1 MIIGPV
7 SNPILGKGGHRT
19 MIPIEFLE
27 DYLIDQEDGLKK
39 LLTWFLNLVMQL
51 EAMEQ
56 IDAEP
61 YQRVDSRKAHRNGYK
76 ERSLKT
82 RVGELKLKKPQ
93 FREISFAT
101 KVFDRYSR
109 VEKALINA
117 VIESYLQGVS
127 TRRVQDIV
135 SRLGVEDLSASSV
148 SRISRELDGRVE
160 EFLKRPIEHSIPYL
174 FVDASYFKVRTD
186 SRYITK
192 AFLVVTAVRDD
203 GYREILGARIADGE
217 DELFWTG
224 LFDDLKDRGL
234 SGVKLVVSD
243 GHKGIQKA
251 VEKSFLGA
259 SWQMCHVHFVRAVLR
274 NVAKKYQKEIADK
287 LKIALDDENKMHE
300 LVLDLEGRGYSKSA
314 GTIEHFQFSL
324 WNYKSFPRNHWR
336 RIRTTNGLERINKEL
351 KRRTR
356 VVGAFPSDQS
366 FMRLGA
372 SILIDINEEW
382 MTTKKYLSMDTD

>member
-1 MIIGPV
+1 
-7 SNPILGKGGHRT
+7 
-19 MIPIEFLE
+19 MIPKDLLK
-27 DYLIDQEDGLKK
+27 DYLIDQEDGLKN
-39 LLTWFLNLVMQL
+39 LLTWFLNLVMQF

-82 RVGELKLKKPQ
+82 RVGELRLKKPQ
-93 FREISFAT
+93 FREIPFQT

-117 VIESYLQGVS
+117 IVESYLQGVS
-127 TRRVQDIV
+127 TRRIQDIV
-135 SRLGVEDLSASSV
+135 SRLGIEELSASSV
-148 SRISRELDGRVE
+148 SRIAKELDEKVE
-160 EFLKRPIEHSIPYL
+160 EFLKRLIEHPIQYL

-186 SRYITK
+186 SRYVTK
-192 AFLVVTAVRDD
+192 AFLVVMGIRDD

-217 DELFWTG
+217 DELFWSG
-224 LFDDLKDRGL
+224 LFQDLADRGL
-234 SGVKLVVSD
+234 SGVKLVISD

-259 SWQMCHVHFVRAVLR
+259 SWQMCHVHLVRAVLR
-274 NVAKKYQKEIADK
+274 NVAKKYHKEIADK
-287 LKIALDDENKMHE
+287 IKIALEDETKAQE
-300 LVLDLEGRGYSKSA
+300 LILELEGRGYSKA
-314 GTIEHFQFSL
+314 ADTLEHFRFSL
-324 WNYKSFPRNHWR
+324 WNYRSFSREHWR

-356 VVGAFPSDQS
+356 VVGAFPSDKS
-366 FMRLGA
+366 FMRLGV

>member
-1 MIIGPV
+1 
-7 SNPILGKGGHRT
+7 
-19 MIPIEFLE
+19 MIPKDLLK
-27 DYLIDQEDGLKK
+27 DYLIDQEDGLKN
-39 LLTWFLNLVMQL
+39 LLTWFLNLVMQF

-61 YQRVDSRKAHRNGYK
+61 YQRVGSRKAHRNGYK

-82 RVGELKLKKPQ
+82 RVGELRLKKPQ
-93 FREISFAT
+93 FREIPFQT

-117 VIESYLQGVS
+117 IVESYLQGVS
-127 TRRVQDIV
+127 TRRIQDIV
-135 SRLGVEDLSASSV
+135 SRLGIDELSASSV
-148 SRISRELDGRVE
+148 SRIAKELDEKVE
-160 EFLKRPIEHSIPYL
+160 EFLKRPIEHPIQYL

-186 SRYITK
+186 SRYVTK
-192 AFLVVTAVRDD
+192 AFLVVMGIRDD

-217 DELFWTG
+217 DEIFWSG
-224 LFDDLKDRGL
+224 LFQDLADRGL

-259 SWQMCHVHFVRAVLR
+259 SWQMCHVHLVRAVLR
-274 NVAKKYQKEIADK
+274 NVAKKYHKEIADK
-287 LKIALDDENKMHE
+287 IKIALEDETKMQE
-300 LVLDLEGRGYSKSA
+300 LILELEGRGYSKA
-314 GTIEHFQFSL
+314 ADTLEHFRFSL
-324 WNYKSFPRNHWR
+324 WNYRSFSREHWR

-356 VVGAFPSDQS
+356 VVGAFPSDKS
-366 FMRLGA
+366 FMRLGV

-382 MTTKKYLSMDTD
+382 MTTKKYLPMDTD

>member
-1 MIIGPV
+1 
-7 SNPILGKGGHRT
+7 
-19 MIPIEFLE
+19 MIPIELLE

-39 LLTWFLNLVMQL
+39 VLTWFLNLVMQL

-76 ERSLKT
+76 DRSLKT

-93 FREISFAT
+93 FREISFET

-192 AFLVVTAVRDD
+192 AFLIVTAVRDD

-259 SWQMCHVHFVRAVLR
+259 SWQMCHVHFIRAVLR
-274 NVAKKYQKEIADK
+274 NVAKKYHKEIADK
-287 LKIALDDENKMHE
+287 IKIALESETEMQQ
-300 LVLDLEGRGYSKSA
+300 LCLDLESRGYSKSA
-314 GTIEHFQFSL
+314 GTIEHFRFSL
-324 WNYKSFPRNHWR
+324 WNYRSFPRNHWR

>member
-1 MIIGPV
+1 
-7 SNPILGKGGHRT
+7 
-19 MIPIEFLE
+19 MIPKDLLE
-27 DYLIDQEDGLKK
+27 DYFIDQEDGLKK
-39 LLTWFLNLVMQL
+39 LLTWFLNLVMQF

-61 YQRVDSRKAHRNGYK
+61 YQRVGSRKAYRNGYK

-82 RVGELKLKKPQ
+82 RVGELTLKKPQ
-93 FREISFAT
+93 FREIPFQT

-109 VEKALINA
+109 VERALINA

-135 SRLGVEDLSASSV
+135 SRLGIEELSASSV
-148 SRISRELDGRVE
+148 SRIAKELDEKVE
-160 EFLKRPIEHSIPYL
+160 EFLKRPIEHPVPYL
-174 FVDASYFKVRTD
+174 FVDASYFKVRTN
-186 SRYITK
+186 SRYVTK
-192 AFLVVTAVRDD
+192 AFLIVTGIKDD

-217 DELFWTG
+217 DELFWSG
-224 LFDDLKDRGL
+224 LFQDLTDRGL
-234 SGVKLVVSD
+234 SGVKLLISD

-259 SWQMCHVHFVRAVLR
+259 SWQMCHVHLVRAVLR
-274 NVAKKYQKEIADK
+274 NVAKKYHKEIADRI
-287 LKIALDDENKMHE
+287 KIALEDETKTHE
-300 LVLDLEGRGYSKSA
+300 LILELESRGYSKA
-314 GTIEHFQFSL
+314 ADTLERFRFSL
-324 WNYKSFPRNHWR
+324 WNYRSFSREHWR
-336 RIRTTNGLERINKEL
+336 RIRTTNGLERINKEM

-356 VVGAFPSDQS
+356 VVGAFPSDRS
-366 FMRLGA
+366 FMRLGV

>member
-1 MIIGPV
+1 
-7 SNPILGKGGHRT
+7 
-19 MIPIEFLE
+19 MIPNDLLK
-27 DYLIDQEDGLKK
+27 DYLIDQEDGLKN
-39 LLTWFLNLVMQL
+39 LLTWFLNLVMQF

-61 YQRVDSRKAHRNGYK
+61 YQRVGSRKAHRNGYK

-82 RVGELKLKKPQ
+82 RVGELRLKKPQ
-93 FREISFAT
+93 FREIPFQT

-109 VEKALINA
+109 VERALINA
-117 VIESYLQGVS
+117 IVESYLQGVS
-127 TRRVQDIV
+127 TRRIQDIV
-135 SRLGVEDLSASSV
+135 SRLGIEELSASSV
-148 SRISRELDGRVE
+148 SMIAKELDEKVE
-160 EFLKRPIEHSIPYL
+160 EFLKRPIEHPIHYL

-186 SRYITK
+186 SRYVTK
-192 AFLVVTAVRDD
+192 AFLVVMGIRDD

-217 DELFWTG
+217 DELFWSG
-224 LFDDLKDRGL
+224 LFQDLADRGL
-234 SGVKLVVSD
+234 SGVKLVISD

-259 SWQMCHVHFVRAVLR
+259 SWQMCHVHLVRAVLR
-274 NVAKKYQKEIADK
+274 NVAKKYHKEIADK
-287 LKIALDDENKMHE
+287 IKIALEDETKMQE
-300 LVLDLEGRGYSKSA
+300 LILELEGRGYSKA
-314 GTIEHFQFSL
+314 ADTLEHFRFSL
-324 WNYKSFPRNHWR
+324 WNYRSFSREHWR

-356 VVGAFPSDQS
+356 VVGAFPSDKS
-366 FMRLGA
+366 FMKLGV

>member
-1 MIIGPV
+1 
-7 SNPILGKGGHRT
+7 
-19 MIPIEFLE
+19 MIPNELLE
-27 DYLIDQEDGLKK
+27 DYFIDQEVGLKK
-39 LLTWFLNLVMQL
+39 LLTWFLNLVMQF

-56 IDAEP
+56 INAEP
-61 YQRVDSRKAHRNGYK
+61 YQRVESRKAHRNGYK

-82 RVGELKLKKPQ
+82 RVGELRLKKPQ
-93 FREISFAT
+93 FREIPFQT

-109 VEKALINA
+109 AEKALINA

-127 TRRVQDIV
+127 TRRVQDII
-135 SRLGVEDLSASSV
+135 SRLGIEELSASSV
-148 SRISRELDGRVE
+148 SRIAKELDEKVE
-160 EFLKRPIEHSIPYL
+160 EFLKRPIEHPIHYL

-186 SRYITK
+186 SRYVTK
-192 AFLVVTAVRDD
+192 AFLVVTGIRDD

-217 DELFWTG
+217 DELFWSG
-224 LFDDLKDRGL
+224 LFQDLKDRGL
-234 SGVKLVVSD
+234 SGVKLVISD

-259 SWQMCHVHFVRAVLR
+259 SWQMCHVHLVRAVLR
-274 NVAKKYQKEIADK
+274 NVAKKYHKEIADK
-287 LKIALDDENKMHE
+287 IKIALEDETKMQE
-300 LVLDLEGRGYSKSA
+300 LILELEGRGYSKA
-314 GTIEHFQFSL
+314 ADTLEHFRFSL
-324 WNYKSFPRNHWR
+324 WNYRSFPASHWR

-366 FMRLGA
+366 FMRLSV

-382 MTTKKYLSMDTD
+382 MTTKKYLSMETD

>member
-1 MIIGPV
+1 
-7 SNPILGKGGHRT
+7 

-82 RVGELKLKKPQ
+82 RVGGLKLKKPQ
-93 FREISFAT
+93 FREISFET

-135 SRLGVEDLSASSV
+135 SRLGVEELSASSV

-186 SRYITK
+186 SRYVTK

-224 LFDDLKDRGL
+224 FFDDLKDRGL
-234 SGVKLVVSD
+234 SGVKLVLSD

-274 NVAKKYQKEIADK
+274 NVVKKYQKEIADK

-324 WNYKSFPRNHWR
+324 WNYRSFPRNHWR

-372 SILIDINEEW
+372 STLH
-382 MTTKKYLSMDTD
+382 

>member
-1 MIIGPV
+1 
-7 SNPILGKGGHRT
+7 
-19 MIPIEFLE
+19 MIPKDLLK
-27 DYLIDQEDGLKK
+27 DYLIDQEDGLKN
-39 LLTWFLNLVMQL
+39 LLTWFLNLVMQF

-61 YQRVDSRKAHRNGYK
+61 YQRVGSRKAHRNGYK

-82 RVGELKLKKPQ
+82 RVGELRLKKPQ
-93 FREISFAT
+93 FREIPFQT

-117 VIESYLQGVS
+117 IVESYLQGVS
-127 TRRVQDIV
+127 TRRIQDIV
-135 SRLGVEDLSASSV
+135 SRLGIEELSASSV
-148 SRISRELDGRVE
+148 SRIAKELDEKVE
-160 EFLKRPIEHSIPYL
+160 EFLKRPIEHPIQYL

-186 SRYITK
+186 SRYVTK
-192 AFLVVTAVRDD
+192 AFLVVMGIRDD

-217 DELFWTG
+217 DELFWSG
-224 LFDDLKDRGL
+224 LFQDLADRGL

-259 SWQMCHVHFVRAVLR
+259 SWQMCHVHLVRAVLR
-274 NVAKKYQKEIADK
+274 NVAKKYHKEIADK
-287 LKIALDDENKMHE
+287 IKIALEDETKTQE
-300 LVLDLEGRGYSKSA
+300 LIQELEDRGYSKA
-314 GTIEHFQFSL
+314 ADTLEHFRFSL
-324 WNYKSFPRNHWR
+324 WNYRSFSREHWR

-356 VVGAFPSDQS
+356 VVGAFPSDKS
-366 FMRLGA
+366 FMRLGV

-382 MTTKKYLSMDTD
+382 MTTKKYLSTDTD

>member
-1 MIIGPV
+1 
-7 SNPILGKGGHRT
+7 
-19 MIPIEFLE
+19 MIPKDLLK
-27 DYLIDQEDGLKK
+27 DYLIDQEDGLKN
-39 LLTWFLNLVMQL
+39 LLTWFLNLVMQF

-61 YQRVDSRKAHRNGYK
+61 YQRVGSRKAHRNGYK

-82 RVGELKLKKPQ
+82 RVGELRLKKPQ
-93 FREISFAT
+93 FREIPFQT

-117 VIESYLQGVS
+117 IVESYLQGVS
-127 TRRVQDIV
+127 TRRIQDIV
-135 SRLGVEDLSASSV
+135 SRLGIEELSASSV
-148 SRISRELDGRVE
+148 SRIAKELDEKVE
-160 EFLKRPIEHSIPYL
+160 EFLKRPIEHPIQYL

-186 SRYITK
+186 SRYVTK
-192 AFLVVTAVRDD
+192 AFLVVMGIRDD

-217 DELFWTG
+217 DELFWSG
-224 LFDDLKDRGL
+224 LFQDLADRGL
-234 SGVKLVVSD
+234 SGVKLVISD

-259 SWQMCHVHFVRAVLR
+259 SWQMCHVHLVRAVLR
-274 NVAKKYQKEIADK
+274 NVAKKYHKEIADK
-287 LKIALDDENKMHE
+287 IKIALEDETKAQE
-300 LVLDLEGRGYSKSA
+300 LILELEGRGYSKA
-314 GTIEHFQFSL
+314 ADTLEHFRFSL
-324 WNYKSFPRNHWR
+324 WNYRSFSREHWR

-356 VVGAFPSDQS
+356 VVGAFPSDKS
-366 FMRLGA
+366 FMRLGV